1 MKHLHTRTRRL
12 LAVVLLVGAVSL
24 AAGLALSALTANAA
38 HGSTPTTVSFYHH
51 GTLLGS
57 IPVAGGLDVVWK
69 NGACS
74 NGYASP
80 PVAFTWTD
88 TSTGVAS
95 APVMGPCGHVPGS
108 MSLFPANDFECHFWP
123 WYPTTDCNWTYK
135 KGSGATTSSARVAN
149 PGKATVGNLYLFKRT
164 ALYAYVVTP
173 GKPDK
178 KISVPAGADS
188 ITFAQGS

>member
-1 MKHLHTRTRRL
+1 MNRPHINARRL
-12 LAVVLLVGAVSL
+12 VVAVMLVAGIGLVATLGFSRPAAARSASGA
-24 AAGLALSALTANAA
+24 
-38 HGSTPTTVSFYHH
+38 TVSYYH
-51 GTLLGS
+51 GTKLLGS
-57 IPVAGGLDVVWK
+57 TAVTGALDVVWK

-80 PVAFTWTD
+80 PVAFTWTN

-123 WYPTTDCNWTYK
+123 WYPTTDCSWTYK
-135 KGSGATTSSARVAN
+135 KGSGTTTSSAKIAN

-164 ALYAYVVTP
+164 ALYAYLISP
-173 GKPDK
+173 GKPNK
-178 KISVPAGADS
+178 KISVPKGTDT
-188 ITFAQGS
+188 ITFAQGG